1 VRVGFIGLGDQGG
14 PMARRMIEAGY
25 ATSLWARR
33 PGTLEP
39 FADTAATVVSSP
51 AEVGAEA
58 DLVAVCVLNDAGV
71 HEVVAGPGG
80 VLAGMAPGG
89 VIAVHSTTHP
99 DTCREL
105 AEQAAAQGIALV
117 DAPVSGG
124 GLAAAEGRLL
134 VMVGGEDAAVA
145 RCRPVF
151 ETYGDPVVHLGPV
164 GTGQV
169 AKLVNNLLFTAHL
182 GLGTGAFAL
191 ARSFEI
197 EPGPLA
203 QVLVHGSGASFAV
216 NVLAGAGYTAATLSS
231 RAAPLLGKD
240 IDLVSAL
247 AEEAGVPLGI
257 LGDAAFES
265 LTIMGFPRDSAEE
278 AHGEGGGLEKATNDE
293 LDDRP
298 FDDGP

>member
-1 VRVGFIGLGDQGG
+1 
-14 PMARRMIEAGY
+14 MARRAIEAGY
-25 ATSLWARR
+25 QHPPCGCR
-33 PGTLEP
+33 PATLEP
-39 FADTAATVVSSP
+39 FADTSATVVSSP
-51 AEVGAEA
+51 AEVGAAA
-58 DLVAVCVLNDAGV
+58 DLIAICVLNDAGV

-89 VIAVHSTTHP
+89 IIAVHSTTHP
-99 DTCREL
+99 DTCRGL
-105 AEQAAAQGIALV
+105 AEQAAANGVALV

-124 GLAAAEGRLL
+124 GLAAAERRLL

-182 GLGTGAFAL
+182 ALGTGAFAS

-197 EPGPLA
+197 DPGALA
-203 QVLVHGSGASFAV
+203 QVLAHGSGASFGV
-216 NVLAGAGYTAATLSS
+216 DVLAGAGYTAATLSS
-231 RAAPLLGKD
+231 RAGPLLRKD
-240 IDLVSAL
+240 VDLVSAL

-257 LGDAAFES
+257 LGDVAFES
-265 LTIMGFPRDSAEE
+265 LAVMGLGRDSAQE
-278 AHGEGGGLEKATNDE
+278 ANEDRDGLEETVNDE

-298 FDDGP
+298 SGDGP